1 MTLHVQFL
9 TMGVMFAS
17 GTGMGILFDFYRI
30 LTGQLR
36 VPRWAVAILDIL
48 YWILVTLLVFQMLY
62 TSNQGQLR
70 LFVFI
75 GLFAG
80 ATFYWLFLR
89 IGTVKAI
96 LFVFKVINWLLEL
109 GEKVIHIFI
118 VKPIRWLYK
127 CLLLLISFLA
137 AFALFVYKI
146 VLQLLYPV
154 VYLLSKPVKF
164 LWRQIRWP
172 SWLAKGWQRVRELVL
187 KWFAKK

>member
-1 MTLHVQFL
+1 
-9 TMGVMFAS
+9 MGVMFAS
-17 GTGMGILFDFYRI
+17 GTGMGILFDVYRI

-36 VPRWAVAILDIL
+36 VPRWAVAILDL
-48 YWILVTLLVFQMLY
+48 VYWVLATLLVFQMLY

-89 IGTVKAI
+89 VGTVKAI
-96 LFVFKVINWLLEL
+96 HFVLKVFNWLLEL
-109 GEKVIHIFI
+109 GEKVIHLFI
-118 VKPIRWLYK
+118 VKPIRLLYK
-127 CLLLLISFLA
+127 GLLLLISFLA

-154 VYLLSKPVKF
+154 FYLFGKPVKF

-172 SWLAKGWQRVRELVL
+172 SWLINGWKSVRALVHQ
-187 KWFAKK
+187 WFAKK